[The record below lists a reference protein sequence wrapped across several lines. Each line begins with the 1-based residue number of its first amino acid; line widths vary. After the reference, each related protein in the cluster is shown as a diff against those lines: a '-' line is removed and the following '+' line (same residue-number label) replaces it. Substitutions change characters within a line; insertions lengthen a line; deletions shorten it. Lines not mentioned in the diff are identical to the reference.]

1 MPEVE
6 ITRLS
11 LSAPR
16 ARLGELRAFYGELL
30 GLPVVADEPSGG
42 FGVALERARVVL
54 TPADGAPFHH
64 FALLIAGDRF
74 DAAMAWAADRVA
86 LLPGDAGEPVFDFS
100 SWSARAMYFLDPAG
114 NIVELIAHAGVCES
128 GLGEAAFSAREVVGV
143 SEAGLVVT
151 DLPTVAAR
159 LHARARLETWDG
171 DPAGGIAFLGRR
183 AHTLI
188 LSAPNRG
195 WLPTRRPAEAHPVAV
210 MLEGPRGEIQVRAD
224 GAGEVQIRAARG

>member
-1 MPEVE
+1 MPELE

-11 LSAPR
+11 LSAPC
-16 ARLGELRAFYGELL
+16 ALLGELRAFYGDRL
-30 GLPVVADEPSGG
+30 GLPVTDENSGG
-42 FGVALERARVVL
+42 FTMVLERARLVL
-54 TPADGAPFHH
+54 TPADGSPFHH

-74 DAAMAWAADRVA
+74 DAAMAWAVDRVE
-86 LLPGDAGEPVFDFS
+86 LLPGDADEPVFDFS

-128 GLGEAAFSAREVVGV
+128 GLDDAPFSAREIVGV
-143 SEAGLVVT
+143 SEAGLVVA
-151 DLPTVAAR
+151 DLPAVADE
-159 LHARARLETWDG
+159 LHARAGLETWDG

-210 MLEGPRGEIQVRAD
+210 TLASPRGEIQVLTD
-224 GAGEVQIRAARG
+224 SAGEVQIESARG